1 MLCRKSHSFL
11 SKWKHIFYS
20 SSSCFCWHV
29 SDCLHMECVEKNQPK
44 AQVMN
49 YHRVI
54 KDVKWWPQGL
64 SLLSCSYDRTVRLVD
79 VDKGTLVST
88 FEENEAVGST
98 KFHPKDCNL
107 FLTGGLE
114 GSLKL
119 WDIRGG
125 MLVYEYVRD
134 RGPILDIEFSV
145 NGQQFISSS
154 DVSGSSPSENATTV
168 WDVRRQVPLLNQ
180 VNILYFDLLS

>member
-1 MLCRKSHSFL
+1 MLCRKSHIFL

-20 SSSCFCWHV
+20 SSSCFCWHG
-29 SDCLHMECVEKNQPK
+29 SDCFTTRFQ
-44 AQVMN
+44 
-49 YHRVI
+49 
-54 KDVKWWPQGL
+54 
-64 SLLSCSYDRTVRLVD
+64 
-79 VDKGTLVST
+79 
-88 FEENEAVGST
+88 
-98 KFHPKDCNL
+98 PKDCNL

-114 GSLKL
+114 GSLRL
-119 WDIRGG
+119 SGMRAG

-154 DVSGSSPSENATTV
+154 DVSGSSPSENATSL

-180 VNILYFDLLS
+180 VNILYFGSSLLGSFSFLSPHSVYIILGGFGCFPI

>member
-1 MLCRKSHSFL
+1 M
-11 SKWKHIFYS
+11 
-20 SSSCFCWHV
+20 
-29 SDCLHMECVEKNQPK
+29 
-44 AQVMN
+44 
-49 YHRVI
+49 
-54 KDVKWWPQGL
+54 
-64 SLLSCSYDRTVRLVD
+64 LSCSYDRTVRIVD

-98 KFHPKDCNL
+98 RFHPKL

-114 GSLKL
+114 GSLRL
-119 WDIRGG
+119 WDIRAG

-145 NGQQFISSS
+145 NDQQFISSS

-180 VNILYFDLLS
+180 VNIL